1 MVVSMADLKVKR
13 RILGA
18 CQTNCYYVYREGADE
33 IVIIDP
39 GDNGDVVFSDTKSLG
54 VEKIAGILLTHG
66 HGDHTGGV
74 LELKKLSG
82 ARIYAYEDEAEIL
95 KDPEK
100 NVSQWFGKGYGFE
113 ADEYLHDKQTF
124 IMAGVEFEVLHT
136 PGHTKGGCC
145 FYVKEDLTLFCG
157 DTIFNGSVGRTDLYS
172 GSMRALGDSIRERI
186 MTLPDDVKLY
196 PGHGDTS
203 TVGYE
208 RRYNPCLA

>member
-1 MVVSMADLKVKR
+1 MADLKVKR
-13 RILGA
+13 RVLGA

-39 GDNGDVVFSDTKSLG
+39 GDNGDIVFSDAKSLG
-54 VEKIAGILLTHG
+54 FEKIAAILLTHG

-74 LELKKLSG
+74 LELKRLSG
-82 ARIYAYEDEAEIL
+82 AKVYAYEDEAEIL

-113 ADEYLHDKQTF
+113 ADVYLHDKQMFT
-124 IMAGVEFEVLHT
+124 MAGVEFEVLHT

-186 MTLPDDVKLY
+186 MTLPDEVKLY
-196 PGHGDTS
+196 SGHGDAT

-208 RRYNPCLA
+208 RKYNPCLG